1 MLKKILVADDNPN
14 IRQTLYDILTEKG
27 YQVDTASDGYEVLS
41 YLKEKNA
48 HILVL
53 DLIMPYKNG
62 VEILSTIKNIAPY
75 IRIIIYTAF
84 KEYENL
90 MYTKE
95 ADKFIPCFIKRI
107 TISACPFLAAILKAL
122 ITLGWFISTK
132 FSTRMVCSS
141 SV

>member
-1 MLKKILVADDNPN
+1 MPKKILVADDNPN

-27 YQVDTASDGYEVLS
+27 YIVDLATDGYEVLN

-62 VEILSTIKNIAPY
+62 IEILSTIKNIAPHM
-75 IRIIIYTAF
+75 RIIIYTAF

-95 ADKFIPCFIKRI
+95 ADKFILKDESPEKILEAIKE
-107 TISACPFLAAILKAL
+107 FK
-122 ITLGWFISTK
+122 
-132 FSTRMVCSS
+132 
-141 SV
+141 